1 MANIPLYGQNK
12 DAVALDA
19 VSNWAAPGFNEITV
33 VTAADDSHTL
43 TAADAGITV
52 ISAALADGA
61 VIKLPRVNDS
71 TLGLKF
77 RLLYTGTM
85 AGASKIQLEND
96 DPAVFV
102 GVVQQERCGNAVGV
116 AEHATNVRMTT
127 VVTTHAQQE
136 KSMELDE
143 DDVTFGGAIGTDL
156 EFFYASTHAV
166 IVTGNVLVNVATTA
180 LDGLQATM
188 FTDAGY

>member
-12 DAVALDA
+12 DGNALDA
-19 VSNWAAPGFNEITV
+19 VSNWAAPGYNEITV
-33 VTAADDSHTL
+33 VTAGDASHTL
-43 TAADAGITV
+43 TAANAGITI
-52 ISAALADGA
+52 ISAALASGA
-61 VIKLPRVNDS
+61 VIKLPRVNED

-85 AGASKIQLEND
+85 AAASKIQLEDD

-102 GVVQQERCGNAVGV
+102 GVVQQERCGNAAGV

-127 VVTTHAQQE
+127 VVTTAAAGE

-143 DDVTFGGAIGTDL
+143 NDETFGGAIGTDL

-188 FTDAGY
+188 FTGTGY